1 MSIISIPHRVIE
13 VAYTPQE
20 QIFVAHRVV
29 EVAWRRKPT
38 FSVTAHVIEVA
49 HTRVGGRVYTV
60 GHI

>member
-29 EVAWRRKPT
+29 EVAWRKRPT
-38 FSVTAHVIEVA
+38 LLVSAHVIEVA
-49 HTRVGGRVYTV
+49 HTRAGGRVYTV